1 MREFKFRAWDHERE
15 RYFTSRKW
23 VEFNINL
30 NGVLSAKN
38 LSRNNRKY
46 KNLIIEQFTGVK
58 DKNGVEIYEGDIV
71 KVYFPAGYGYKAR
84 EISIEVVWRE
94 CGFIGRIIGN
104 ENKHPVCHHKTL
116 TNENWLYEVIGNI
129 RENSELLESGK

>member
-1 MREFKFRAWDHERE
+1 MREFKFRAWKEHCGFAFFRLGKKPMWSGEYSSNHSY
-15 RYFTSRKW
+15 YFTG
-23 VEFNINL
+23 VE
-30 NGVLSAKN
+30 SADK
-38 LSRNNRKY
+38 
-46 KNLIIEQFTGVK
+46 IEQFTGVK
-58 DKNGVEIYEGDIV
+58 DKNGVEIYKGDIV